1 MKKELIE
8 QNLQRSILFQDIN
21 PSELTSFCEVC
32 RVQIVP
38 EGNFAYRQGD
48 ESEVFYIIAMGD
60 AEMVLERKDGGT
72 SIVGRI
78 GPGGHFGETGIL
90 TGKPRSVSVR
100 ALCDLVLIC
109 FDKRVFRNLLLANS
123 RIHRQLDLA
132 LAERLRV
139 AFLDQAD
146 TACSQRPTTEAS
158 GGVEDIILFKEKNP
172 GQTQAEEIGASGF
185 RDSLRVKDGQK
196 DPHHHQPVC
205 RQQRSLYVDRRDR
218 HRQGHHRPPDSS
230 AERQE

>member
-8 QNLQRSILFQDIN
+8 QHLQRSILFRDIN
-21 PSELTSFCEVC
+21 LSDLSAFSEVC

-38 EGNFAYRQGD
+38 EGSYAYRQGD
-48 ESEVFYIIAMGD
+48 ESEVFFVIAMGD

-109 FDKRVFRNLLLANS
+109 FDKRSFRTRLLSNS

-146 TACSQRPTTEAS
+146 TACSPRPTTEAS
-158 GGVEDIILFKEKNP
+158 GGVEDIILFKEKKLS
-172 GQTQAEEIGASGF
+172 QVRLRRLARQ
-185 RDSLRVKDGQK
+185 DSETICESTTAKKTHIIINRFAANSEPFMLTGET
-196 DPHHHQPVC
+196 
-205 RQQRSLYVDRRDR
+205 
-218 HRQGHHRPPDSS
+218 GTG
-230 AERQE
+230 